1 MNTFF
6 SHDGLKHTPNVKSA
20 VVIVFPMERAY
31 RRAASRSSDVIISAA
46 EKRPCDVVPLWRD
59 QAAETVDRL
68 LHLRFLQ
75 ESVFALKLQG
85 KLPPKRAPDER
96 WSGPFPS

>member
-1 MNTFF
+1 MNSF
-6 SHDGLKHTPNVKSA
+6 SRDGLKRAPNVKSA
-20 VVIVFPMERAY
+20 IIIAFPMERAC
-31 RRAASRSSDVIISAA
+31 RRAVPSPSEVIISAI
-46 EKRPCDVVPLWRD
+46 EKRQCDVMPLWRD

-85 KLPPKRAPDER
+85 KLPPKREPEER
-96 WSGPFPS
+96 WTGPFPS